1 MSTTNSV
8 NLEQVAALAA
18 ELPWADRLR
27 LLERI
32 AHELAAS
39 PAEEKI
45 AACADWMALR
55 GISRDLLGG
64 EDAQA
69 WVSRTR
75 RESDEQREHQL
86 EREA

>member
-18 ELPWADRLR
+18 QLQWTDRLR
-27 LLERI
+27 LVERI
-32 AHELAAS
+32 ARELAAS
-39 PAEEKI
+39 PQNEETAER
-45 AACADWMALR
+45 ADWMSLR
-55 GISRDLLGG
+55 GIARDLLGG

-75 RESDEQREHQL
+75 RESDEQRERL
-86 EREA
+86 LTREP